1 MKEEF
6 AKFIDSLLASLPLL
20 DLDIL
25 NTVKISYTNSKN
37 ITWKLRKGWFF
48 LNSRKKLEK
57 VKKGQKEGNGERGKD
72 TGWKEWWRG
81 GQTPRKTHCQNQKD
95 QTNHPTNI

>member
-1 MKEEF
+1 MRFQEIFLTSFSSQVLMKEEF

-37 ITWKLRKGWFF
+37 IT
-48 LNSRKKLEK
+48 
-57 VKKGQKEGNGERGKD
+57 
-72 TGWKEWWRG
+72 
-81 GQTPRKTHCQNQKD
+81 
-95 QTNHPTNI
+95 